1 MKKIVV
7 TAASAALVVV
17 GLAAPAQAYD
27 RELYSYAAGHMVGSS
42 DIPASLKVRK
52 GANFNAYPARGRTFL
67 CQKPGESDDFLQF
80 PGGDY
85 GFSVNYQGRGRDGG
99 IGVTVMQY
107 ASSQKAIAA
116 FDEVKKGL
124 RACAGAANGQETN
137 DDGSTDTWSRLTTT
151 GNVPLV
157 TVAGV
162 PSVFI
167 NQNYED
173 VVTGEYPDRYTSDS
187 YNVYTLVNDVI
198 INTNHYTGSEL
209 NMATSERRAVNQVA
223 FNAVTRWVD

>member
-1 MKKIVV
+1 MKKFAAVV
-7 TAASAALVVV
+7 AASAVAAV
-17 GLAAPAQAYD
+17 GLAVPAQAYD

-67 CQKPGESDDFLQF
+67 CQNPDNSKEPVEFT
-80 PGGDY
+80 GGDY

-99 IGVTVMQY
+99 IGVTVIQY
-107 ASSQKAIAA
+107 ASSKQAIAA
-116 FDEVKKGL
+116 FDELRKGL
-124 RACAGAANGQETN
+124 RECAGAATGQETY

-151 GNVPLV
+151 GSVPLV

-167 NQNYED
+167 NQNYQD
-173 VVTGEYPDRYTSDS
+173 VVAGEYPTQYTSDS

-198 INTNHYTGSEL
+198 INTNHYTGSEINL
-209 NMATSERRAVNQVA
+209 STKERRAVNQVA
-223 FNAVTRWVD
+223 FNAVTRWLD

>member
-1 MKKIVV
+1 MKKI
-7 TAASAALVVV
+7 AATLATVALIGV
-17 GLAAPAQAYD
+17 GIATPAHAYD
-27 RELYSYAAGHMVGSS
+27 RELYAYAAGHMVGVS

-52 GANFNAYPARGRTFL
+52 GAYFSAYPARGRTYL
-67 CQKPGESDDFLQF
+67 CQDPGRSNESVEFS
-80 PGGDY
+80 GGDY
-85 GFSVNYQGRGRDGG
+85 GFAVNYQGRGRDGG
-99 IGVTVMQY
+99 VGVTVMQY

-116 FDEVKKGL
+116 FEEVKQGL
-124 RACAGAANGQETN
+124 GKCAGAANGQETS

-151 GNVPLV
+151 GTVPLV
-157 TVAGV
+157 TIAGV

-173 VVTGEYPDRYTSDS
+173 VVAGEYPSQYTSDS

-209 NMATSERRAVNQVA
+209 NMSTKERRAVNQVA
-223 FNAVTRWVD
+223 FNAVTRWLD